1 MRLWLIRKYWNKF
14 MKSLLIK
21 FIILIFSGVL
31 ISCEFIKMK
40 DEDAL
45 HSKSKPIARAHDK
58 HLYLEDLEGLV
69 PMNMAYEDSIQRVER
84 YINNWAKKQL
94 LIEEASKKIEF
105 DEAEIERKILDY
117 RYSLMGYEYQ
127 TYYISNNLATKV
139 EESEIVDYYKENIDN
154 FALKQNIIRGV
165 YLKVPKGAPRTG
177 DIKSLLV
184 TSDPN
189 DFEELKSYS
198 LSFAT
203 EYQLYDSVWMVF
215 DDVVK
220 NSPLAEIP
228 NKVQFL
234 KNNNYI
240 ETSDKDYLY
249 FLKIK
254 EYRISDNTSPLEYV
268 RDDIRNIIINKRK
281 VELANK
287 LEEEVYEKALE
298 NNEFEIFNK

>member
-1 MRLWLIRKYWNKF
+1 MTRLLNN
-14 MKSLLIK
+14 LLILS
-21 FIILIFSGVL
+21 FFVTIS
-31 ISCEFIKMK
+31 SCEFIKMK
-40 DEDAL
+40 DET
-45 HSKSKPIARAHDK
+45 SMIPQSKPIARAHDK
-58 HLYLEDLEGLV
+58 YLYLEDLEGLV
-69 PMNMAYEDSIQRVER
+69 PANMTYEDSVQRVER

-127 TYYISNNLATKV
+127 TYFISNNLETQV
-139 EESEIVDYYKENIDN
+139 EEQEIIDFYNENIDN

-165 YLKVPKGAPRTG
+165 YLKVPKGAPRT
-177 DIKSLLV
+177 DNIKRLLV
-184 TSDPN
+184 SSDLN

-234 KNNNYI
+234 QNNNYT

-268 RDDIRNIIINKRK
+268 RDDIKKIIINKRK

-298 NNEFEIFNK
+298 NNEFEVFNN

>member
-1 MRLWLIRKYWNKF
+1 MKRLLNN
-14 MKSLLIK
+14 L
-21 FIILIFSGVL
+21 FILCFFAAIS
-31 ISCEFIKMK
+31 SCEFIKMK
-40 DEDAL
+40 DEKSMAA
-45 HSKSKPIARAHDK
+45 KSKPIARAHDK
-58 HLYLEDLEGLV
+58 YLYLEDLEGLIPV
-69 PMNMAYEDSIQRVER
+69 NMAYEDSIQRVER

-94 LIEEASKKIEF
+94 LIAEASKKIEF

-127 TYYISNNLATKV
+127 TYFISNNLRTEV
-139 EESEIVDYYKENIDN
+139 EENEIIKFYNENIDN

-165 YLKVPKGAPRTG
+165 YLKVPKGAPRT
-177 DIKSLLV
+177 DNIKSLLLS
-184 TSDPN
+184 SDSKN
-189 DFEELKSYS
+189 FEELKSYS

-234 KNNNYI
+234 QNNNYV

-268 RDDIRNIIINKRK
+268 RDDIKKIIINKRK

-298 NNEFEIFNK
+298 NNEFEVYNN